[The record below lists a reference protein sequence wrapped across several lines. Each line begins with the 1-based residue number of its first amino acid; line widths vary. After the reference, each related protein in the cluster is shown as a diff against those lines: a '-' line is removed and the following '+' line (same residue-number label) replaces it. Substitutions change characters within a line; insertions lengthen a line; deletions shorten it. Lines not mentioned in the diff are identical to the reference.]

1 MAEKKKSKKLQF
13 ALFGA
18 CSLIALI
25 ACMAVLVITTRSVES
40 NNNFVSEYE
49 TQSKTELTDNANVL
63 ADYLNKL
70 TAQTVGDRFIKADTY
85 TDISVDDSQFTAG
98 TQQAKNLLIY
108 AKNKMLGTV
117 DSYYGEDAKGVFGT
131 ADSTLP
137 TIALNA
143 DSISDYCF
151 SVGQAD
157 DEGNPVYDTSSGELI
172 DSDYYFLTF
181 YVDPQSEGAKELFY
195 LDEDKAV
202 AEKLTAEISSV
213 CSATNASATPTELV
227 IKAKVNRLTDE
238 LIYVYFEKSYNI
250 QADVNFTGELE
261 VFGSDSI
268 SFVYKAEKKFE
279 YAYAGISFAEK
290 SVTVEPGS
298 EVALSVNAVI
308 EDESVYKVS
317 FASSDES
324 VATVDEMGYVKGIEA
339 SCNPVTITVT
349 LEYLGEKFTD
359 ECAVII
365 NDDENP
371 NG

>member
-1 MAEKKKSKKLQF
+1 MAEKKKSRKLQF
-13 ALFGA
+13 ALFGL
-18 CSLIALI
+18 CSLIALA
-25 ACMAVLVITTRSVES
+25 ACMAVLVITTRSVEKS
-40 NNNFVSEYE
+40 NTSVSEYE
-49 TQSKTELTDNANVL
+49 TQSKTELTDDVNVL
-63 ADYLNKL
+63 TDYLKNL
-70 TAQTVGDRFIKADTY
+70 TSQTVGDRFVKADTY
-85 TDISVDDSQFTAG
+85 TDISVDDSQVTAG

-117 DSYYGEDAKGVFGT
+117 DGYYSEDTKGVFGT

-137 TIALNA
+137 VIDLNT
-143 DSISDYCF
+143 DNLTDYRF

-157 DEGNPVYDTSSGELI
+157 DEGNPVYDSSSGELI
-172 DSDYYFLTF
+172 DSNYYFITF
-181 YVDPQSEGAKELFY
+181 YVDPQSESAKELFY
-195 LDEDKAV
+195 LDEDKTV
-202 AEKLTAEISSV
+202 AEKFTAEISSV
-213 CSATNASATPTELV
+213 CSVTNTSAIPTELV

-238 LIYVYFEKSYNI
+238 LIYVYFEKNYNI

-261 VFGSDSI
+261 VFGSDKI
-268 SFVYKAEKKFE
+268 SFTYKAEKKFE

-308 EDESVYKVS
+308 ENDSDYKVS

-324 VATVDEMGYVKGIEA
+324 VATIDEMGYVKGIKA
-339 SCNPVTITVT
+339 SCIPVTITVT

-359 ECAVII
+359 ECTVII
-365 NDDENP
+365 NDDKNP